1 MEKID
6 GCINN
11 PEKSSTTKVSEHIP
25 SPFPT
30 STTSS
35 FKDIKDKQYVYKSK
49 AGMKRFCEFKRKN
62 LNY

>member
-11 PEKSSTTKVSEHIP
+11 PEKSSAVKVNKHIP
-25 SPFPT
+25 SAFSM

-35 FKDIKDKQYVYKSK
+35 FKEIKNKYDVYKSK
-49 AGMKRFCEFKRKN
+49 YSMKNFCKSKRKN
-62 LNY
+62 LN